1 MLHWQGRSN
10 QRMGESMTE
19 RDTQI
24 QLVTFQISEELY
36 GIDIMDVKE
45 IVRVQDIRAIP
56 NAPGYVEGL
65 FNLRGEII
73 PIISLH
79 KRFHLKKAQLGD
91 DDELLSGFII
101 IDLDGMKLGVIIDR
115 VERVVAIEGAEI
127 QPPPQ
132 MITGIGS
139 EYIQG
144 VVNREEG
151 YLILLDIRKL
161 FSAKEL
167 KKIDEIRR

>member
-1 MLHWQGRSN
+1 MAEQ
-10 QRMGESMTE
+10 E
-19 RDTQI
+19 TQI
-24 QLVTFQISEELY
+24 QLVTFQISEEQY
-36 GIDIMDVKE
+36 GVDIMDVKE
-45 IVRVQDIRAIP
+45 IVRVQDIRSIP

-79 KRFHLKKAQLGD
+79 KRFHLRKAQLGED
-91 DDELLSGFII
+91 EELLSGFII
-101 IDLDGMKLGVIIDR
+101 IDIDGMKLGIIIDK
-115 VERVVAIEGAEI
+115 VERVVEIEAKSI

-132 MITGIGS
+132 ILSGIGA

-144 VVNREEG
+144 VVNRESG

-167 KKIDEIRR
+167 RKIEEIRR

>member
-1 MLHWQGRSN
+1 MAEQ
-10 QRMGESMTE
+10 
-19 RDTQI
+19 DTQI

-36 GIDIMDVKE
+36 GVDIMDVKE
-45 IVRVQDIRAIP
+45 IVRVQDIRSIP

-79 KRFHLKKAQLGD
+79 KRFHLKKAQLGE

-101 IDLDGMKLGVIIDR
+101 IDIDGMKLGVIIDK
-115 VERVVAIEGAEI
+115 VERVVSIDVQNI

-132 MITGIGS
+132 MLTGIGA

-144 VVNREEG
+144 VVNQETG
-151 YLILLDIRKL
+151 YLIILDIRKL

-167 KKIDEIRR
+167 RKIEEIRR

>member
-1 MLHWQGRSN
+1 MAEQ
-10 QRMGESMTE
+10 
-19 RDTQI
+19 DTQI

-36 GIDIMDVKE
+36 GVDIMDVKE
-45 IVRVQDIRAIP
+45 IVRVQEIRGIP

-79 KRFHLKKAQLGD
+79 KRFHLKKAVVGE
-91 DDELLSGFII
+91 DEELMSGFII
-101 IDLDGMKLGVIIDR
+101 IDIDGMKLGVIIDK
-115 VERVVAIEGAEI
+115 VERVVGIEAQNI

-132 MITGIGS
+132 MLTGIGA

-144 VVNREEG
+144 VVNRESG
-151 YLILLDIRKL
+151 YLIILDIRKL

-167 KKIDEIRR
+167 RKIDEIRR

>member
-1 MLHWQGRSN
+1 MA
-10 QRMGESMTE
+10 E

-24 QLVTFQISEELY
+24 QLVTFEISEELY

-45 IVRVQDIRAIP
+45 IVRVQDIRSIP
-56 NAPGYVEGL
+56 NAPTYVEGL

-79 KRFHLKKAQLGD
+79 KRFHLKKSRAND
-91 DDELLSGFII
+91 DDDLLSGFII

-115 VERVVAIEGAEI
+115 VERVVAIEADDI

-132 MITGIGS
+132 MLTGIGT

-144 VVNREEG
+144 VVNRETG
-151 YLILLDIRKL
+151 YLIILDIRKL

-167 KKIDEIRR
+167 KKIEEIRR

>member
-1 MLHWQGRSN
+1 MAEQ
-10 QRMGESMTE
+10 
-19 RDTQI
+19 DTQI
-24 QLVTFQISEELY
+24 QLVTFQISDELY
-36 GIDIMDVKE
+36 GVDIMDVKE
-45 IVRVQDIRAIP
+45 IVRVQEIRAIP

-79 KRFHLKKAQLGD
+79 KRFHLRKAQMGED
-91 DDELLSGFII
+91 EELLSGFII
-101 IDLDGMKLGVIIDR
+101 IDIDGMKLGVIIDK
-115 VERVVAIEGAEI
+115 VERVVAIEAQNV

-132 MITGIGS
+132 MLTGIGA

-144 VVNREEG
+144 VVNREAG
-151 YLILLDIRKL
+151 YLIILDIRKL

-167 KKIDEIRR
+167 RKIDEIRR

>member
-1 MLHWQGRSN
+1 MAEQ
-10 QRMGESMTE
+10 
-19 RDTQI
+19 DTQI

-45 IVRVQDIRAIP
+45 IVRVQEVRSIP
-56 NAPGYVEGL
+56 NAPNYVEGL

-79 KRFHLKKAQLGD
+79 KRFHLKRAQLAED
-91 DDELLSGFII
+91 EELLSGFII
-101 IDLDGMKLGVIIDR
+101 IDIDGMKLGVIIDM
-115 VERVVAIEGAEI
+115 VERVVAIEASEV

-132 MITGIGS
+132 MLSGIGA

-144 VVNREEG
+144 VVNREAG
-151 YLILLDIRKL
+151 YLIILDIRKL

-167 KKIDEIRR
+167 KKIEEIRR

>member
-1 MLHWQGRSN
+1 MAEQ
-10 QRMGESMTE
+10 
-19 RDTQI
+19 DTQL

-36 GIDIMDVKE
+36 GVDIMDVKE
-45 IVRVQDIRAIP
+45 IVRVQEIRSIP
-56 NAPGYVEGL
+56 NAPVYVEGL

-79 KRFHLKKAQLGD
+79 KRFHLRKAKLAED
-91 DDELLSGFII
+91 EELLSGFII
-101 IDLDGMKLGVIIDR
+101 IDIDGMKLGVIIDK
-115 VERVVAIEGAEI
+115 VERVVSIDAQNI

-132 MITGIGS
+132 MLTGIGS

-144 VVNREEG
+144 VVNREAG

-167 KKIDEIRR
+167 RKIEEMRR

>member
-1 MLHWQGRSN
+1 MA
-10 QRMGESMTE
+10 E

-24 QLVTFQISEELY
+24 QLVTFQLSEELY

-45 IVRVQDIRAIP
+45 IVRVQDIRPLP
-56 NAPGYVEGL
+56 NAPGYIEGL

-73 PIISLH
+73 PIINLH
-79 KRFHLKKAQLGD
+79 KRFHLKKAQLGE
-91 DDELLSGFII
+91 DEQLLSGFII
-101 IDLDGMKLGVIIDR
+101 IDIDRMKLGIIIDK
-115 VERVVAIEGAEI
+115 VERVISIEVNDI

-132 MITGIGS
+132 MLSGIGA

-144 VVNREEG
+144 VVNQEKG
-151 YLILLDIRKL
+151 YLILLDIRKI

-167 KKIDEIRR
+167 QKLEEIRR